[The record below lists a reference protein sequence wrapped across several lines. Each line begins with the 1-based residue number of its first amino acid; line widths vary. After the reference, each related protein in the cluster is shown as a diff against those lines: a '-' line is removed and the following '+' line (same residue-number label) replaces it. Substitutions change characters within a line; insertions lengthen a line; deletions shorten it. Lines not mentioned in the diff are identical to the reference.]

1 MENDLFELKG
11 KTAVI
16 TGGGG
21 VLCRSM
27 ALHLAKRGVK
37 VAILDRRVD
46 AAASAAKEVTGA
58 GGVAMAIECD
68 VLDRASLAGARD
80 EVLSRFG
87 NIDILLNGAG
97 GNSPMGTTSDE
108 TLLPEQLGK
117 HGVDTKTFF
126 DLDADGFRF
135 VFNLNF
141 LGTLLPTQVFAEP
154 MAEAGKGVIVNV
166 SSMNAFRPLTKI
178 PAYSAAKAAV
188 SNFTQ
193 WLAVHLAP
201 VGVRVNAMAPGFFLT
216 DQNRFLLTEE
226 GTGDLTPRGNKII
239 GHTPMARFGVP
250 DDLNGVL
257 VWLCSDASAFVT
269 GVVVPV
275 DGGFSAY
282 SGV

>member
-1 MENDLFELKG
+1 MENDRFDLTG

-16 TGGGG
+16 TG
-21 VLCRSM
+21 VS
-27 ALHLAKRGVK
+27 
-37 VAILDRRVD
+37 D
-46 AAASAAKEVTGA
+46 A
-58 GGVAMAIECD
+58 GGRAVAVECD
-68 VLDRASLAGARD
+68 VLDRASLQRAQESVVAQLGP
-80 EVLSRFG
+80 V
-87 NIDILLNGAG
+87 DILLNGAG
-97 GNSPMGTTSDE
+97 GNSPLGTTAAE
-108 TLLPEQLGK
+108 TLLAEHLGNSQI
-117 HGVDTKTFF
+117 KTFF

-135 VFNLNF
+135 VFDLNF
-141 LGTLLPTQVFAEP
+141 LGTLLPTQVFAKP
-154 MAEAGKGVIVNV
+154 MAKAGKGVVVNV

-201 VGVRVNAMAPGFFLT
+201 VGVRVNALAPGFFLT
-216 DQNRFLLTEE
+216 DQNRFLLTQE
-226 GTGDLTPRGNKII
+226 GTGELTARGNKILS
-239 GHTPMARFGVP
+239 HTPMARFGEP
-250 DDLNGVL
+250 GDLNGAL